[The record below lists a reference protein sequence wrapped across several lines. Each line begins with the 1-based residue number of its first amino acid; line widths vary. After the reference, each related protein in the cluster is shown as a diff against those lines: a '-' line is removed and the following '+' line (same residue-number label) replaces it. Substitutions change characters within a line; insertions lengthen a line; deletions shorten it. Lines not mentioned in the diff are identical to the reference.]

1 MSSFTNALVSPFHMS
16 SKVESFWGRGRL
28 NHIYS
33 AHLRVHTTKGVCL
46 YASAAQQLTEYTQQ

>member
-16 SKVESFWGRGRL
+16 SKVNSFWGRGRL

-33 AHLRVHTTKGVCL
+33 AHLRVHIHKGGL
-46 YASAAQQLTEYTQQ
+46 SLRFSGATLTEYTQQ